1 MFRKVARLIICLIL
15 LIGLCGCQIIPGD
28 EPKVEEQYE
37 IFLLAKKSG
46 YIGTYEE
53 WLESI
58 KGETGRGILLIEKTS
73 TNGLIDTYTIT
84 FTDESKTIFT
94 VTNGKDGIQGI
105 QGEKGEDGHTPVISI
120 QNGNWYIDGVDTG
133 YKASVTN
140 NDLYINANSY
150 GINPGL
156 VDANI
161 LNDIFK
167 NEEIKNKYLIFPDGE
182 YIFSNTINLESNWRI
197 EGSSNTIFKLD
208 ESSSDSI
215 LMKLYEV
222 DNVRI
227 SNIKFEGYNTSKP
240 NVEGNKIG
248 IVIEKCRSINLTD
261 LDIYGFSKY
270 GIYSK
275 TMSSYGDSSDG
286 AFYKQLQIDN
296 CRFYFNYYGTYFD
309 YRCEYT
315 QTSNCVFGEN
325 YIGSLNAGGNN
336 IYTGCMWNSNTIG
349 FYLENNGSNPAHGGC
364 NGCTFNHNSS
374 HAIYIENCING
385 WVFNGCQIF
394 YGKIELL
401 NSKGVIFDSNI
412 LGSCY
417 LYSTFE
423 DNENVN
429 LISDTYFLTDIDK
442 ILKNNDGSTK
452 IINSIPEYI
461 KKEKVTLKYNDGSED
476 QIIEVVNGEK
486 ITEPDIPT
494 KEGFEFIGWYIDSN
508 FETLY
513 DFNTIVSEDLTL
525 FAKWEVL
532 KDTNADLNWD
542 CIIDTGINNSYLS
555 LSTNAYSGASTHILD
570 KNIKIN
576 YLDFVINKANKDTI
590 ITGLNLWVVN
600 NDNGQVTEQLIINED
615 YQVIYSD
622 ALSSYVVRLELNIK
636 FDYPS
641 FFVVQSTR
649 TSDGVGIA
657 YYKNTENNTGYL
669 RGDRP
674 LIIGE
679 TLESN
684 SNIIP
689 VYRIYNNELLNVS
702 INFIGDSITYGV
714 GTETTY
720 WKYLQENK
728 KIGSINAYGIS
739 GSCISST
746 SDYGSNNS
754 PLVNRY
760 INLPYADVFV
770 IFMGTND
777 YGHETPIGTIADNT
791 DISFYGALNIIVSGL
806 QNKYKSS
813 KIVFITPLKRYG
825 FGTSKILNQQFT
837 YDTIPNGQGATL
849 NDYREAIINI
859 CNKYSLSYIDLYNES
874 PFNPENEAE
883 KNMYMPDGLHPNEL
897 GHEIIFELIINHLYS
912 LEIEK
917 SDSDT
922 IQMQYGNKFASGFN
936 DRSRASSTKN
946 IYLEEGT
953 IIKLLNSYELQ
964 WAIGETVDEYS
975 NTKISG
981 YYPESQWSSID
992 TYVVTKSGYYGF
1004 TFKYITNQQF
1014 NFEENPET
1022 DDLMVYISINKN
1034 C

>member
-1 MFRKVARLIICLIL
+1 MFRNLTRLIICLII
-15 LIGLCGCQIIPGD
+15 LIGLSGCQIIPGD

-73 TNGLIDTYTIT
+73 TDGVVDTYTIT
-84 FTDESKTIFT
+84 FTDESKTTFT

-120 QNGNWYIDGVDTG
+120 QNGNWFIDGVDTG
-133 YKASVTN
+133 YKVINESDNIYITASS
-140 NDLYINANSY
+140 L
-150 GINPGL
+150 GIEPGL
-156 VDANI
+156 VDSHI
-161 LNDIFK
+161 LNDLFK
-167 NEEIKNKYLIFPDGE
+167 NEEITNKYLVFTDGE
-182 YIFSNTINLESNWRI
+182 YIFTNTINLESNWRI

-227 SNIKFEGYNTSKP
+227 ENIKFEGYNTSKP
-240 NVEGNKIG
+240 NVEGNKTG
-248 IVIEKCRSINLTD
+248 ILIEKCRSVNLTD

-296 CRFYFNYYGTYFD
+296 CRFYYNYYGTYLD

-315 QTSNCVFGEN
+315 QTNNCVFGEN

-336 IYTGCMWNSNTIG
+336 IYTGCMWNCNTIG

-364 NGCTFNHNSS
+364 NGCTFNHNTS
-374 HAIYIENCING
+374 HAVYVENCING

-412 LGSCY
+412 WGSCY
-417 LYSTFE
+417 LYSIFAN
-423 DNENVN
+423 NENVN
-429 LISDTYFLTDIDK
+429 LISDTYFLTDVDK
-442 ILKNNDGSTK
+442 ILENNDGSTK

-461 KKEKVTLKYNDGSED
+461 KKEKVTLKYNDGSID

-486 ITEPDIPT
+486 ITEPDTPT
-494 KEGFEFIGWYIDSN
+494 KEGFEFIGWFIDSS

-532 KDTNADLNWD
+532 KDTNIDLNWN
-542 CIIDTGINNSYLS
+542 CIIDTGTNNSYLS

-576 YLDFVINKANKDTI
+576 HLDFIINNANKDTI

-600 NDNGQVTEQLIINED
+600 NDNGQVTEQIITNED

-622 ALSSYVVRLELNIK
+622 ALSCYVVRLELNIK

-641 FFVVQSTR
+641 YFVVQSTR
-649 TSDGVGIA
+649 TSDGIGIA
-657 YYKNTENNTGYL
+657 YYKNTENSTGYL
-669 RGDRP
+669 RGDKS
-674 LIIGE
+674 LAVGE

-689 VYRIYNNELLNVS
+689 VYRVYNNELLNVS
-702 INFIGDSITYGV
+702 INFIGDSITYGA
-714 GTETTY
+714 GTDTTY

-746 SDYGSNNS
+746 SDYGNNNS

-760 INLPYADVFV
+760 INLPYSDVFV
-770 IFMGTND
+770 LFMGTND
-777 YGHETPIGTIADNT
+777 YGHETPIGNISDTT

-806 QNKYKSS
+806 QNKYKNS
-813 KIVFITPLKRYG
+813 KIIFITPLKRYG
-825 FGTSKILNQQFT
+825 FGTSKILNQKFT
-837 YDTIPNGQGATL
+837 YDTMPNGQEATL

-859 CNKYSLSYIDLYNES
+859 CNKYSLSYIDLYKEL
-874 PFNPENEAE
+874 PFNPENEAD

-897 GHEIIFELIINHLYS
+897 GHEIISELIINHLYS
-912 LEIEK
+912 LDIEN
-917 SDSDT
+917 SNSET
-922 IQMQYGNKFASGFN
+922 IQMQYGNKFASGFD
-936 DRSRASSTKN
+936 DRNRASSTKN

-953 IIKLLNSYELQ
+953 IIKLLNPEELQ

-975 NTKISG
+975 NSKISG